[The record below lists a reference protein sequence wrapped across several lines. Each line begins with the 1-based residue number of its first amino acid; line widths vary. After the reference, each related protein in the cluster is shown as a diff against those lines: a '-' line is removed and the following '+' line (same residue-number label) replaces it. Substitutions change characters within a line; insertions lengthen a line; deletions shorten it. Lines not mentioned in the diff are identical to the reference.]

1 MVAEKVTCLL
11 LHSKGGLCFF
21 VIACCSLHLNPG
33 MDGIELHDMLWQ
45 AKLKEM
51 EAKLKS
57 KEATLYESD
66 GVAAKV
72 ARDRQGNFVFQF
84 DQDRYGFHPGDFS
97 PFSGMLT

>member
-1 MVAEKVTCLL
+1 MSGVDTWPASQSRAWSCSASQEAWL
-11 LHSKGGLCFF
+11 SAA
-21 VIACCSLHLNPG
+21 VI
-33 MDGIELHDMLWQ
+33 WQ

-57 KEATLYESD
+57 KEATMYEAD

-84 DQDRYGFHPGDFS
+84 DKNRCAS
-97 PFSGMLT
+97 LL

>member
-1 MVAEKVTCLL
+1 MSAA
-11 LHSKGGLCFF
+11 
-21 VIACCSLHLNPG
+21 VI
-33 MDGIELHDMLWQ
+33 WQ

-57 KEATLYESD
+57 KEATMYEAD

-84 DQDRYGFHPGDFS
+84 DKNRYAS
-97 PFSGMLT
+97 LL